1 MQLCNSTPH
10 GDPLKPEML
19 IPQRP
24 YFTQHLPVLTFL
36 VFAICCSAQMPHADR
51 EGRQMLPS
59 PAHGHKVS
67 PADSQTQRE
76 EKIPHSI
83 HTAKRSSGLLKS
95 VCPAASSSQPRQAD
109 LEDRQTL
116 KHMELPK
123 SWVNFWVPIAPGKT
137 CPCRGAKAKQG

>member
-1 MQLCNSTPH
+1 
-10 GDPLKPEML
+10 ML

-24 YFTQHLPVLTFL
+24 YFTQYLPVLTFL

-67 PADSQTQRE
+67 SADSQTQRE

-95 VCPAASSSQPRQAD
+95 AVSSS
-109 LEDRQTL
+109 LIITTQTGR
-116 KHMELPK
+116 
-123 SWVNFWVPIAPGKT
+123 PGGQT
-137 CPCRGAKAKQG
+137 DP